1 MAEMY
6 AVMKGSDT
14 LSVAVTKADFR
25 SKKGLLDAG
34 PDETL
39 EDAGYKLLDPATGKA
54 MKLDAP
60 DAEPKAAAKK

>member
-6 AVMKGSDT
+6 AVMRGGNV
-14 LSVAVTKADFR
+14 LSVAVTIADFR

-34 PDETL
+34 ENQTL
-39 EDAGYKLLDPATGKA
+39 EDAGYRLFDPETGKA
-54 MKLDAP
+54 MKLDEP